1 MDLVQ
6 VNRSSLLVSTVDEK
20 RPTAQSEIDPFS
32 SESDLARL
40 IVGQGGQRSSD
51 LAGDEVS
58 PREPGHQAKYDM
70 EQLPL
75 GKLWIGSTSTP
86 HIHQEQGSGS
96 FPLGSFLPSLSEKED
111 LCSSS
116 EVWDPNTHPIPS
128 TRTPE
133 TLNPEEHPD
142 SPSTEHP
149 ETEEEEA
156 STASALMN
164 KVWMRLAAGKAFSR
178 RQILLQEELEGYL
191 LDSSE
196 SENQPGP
203 SLHL

>member
-40 IVGQGGQRSSD
+40 IVGLGGQRSSD

-70 EQLPL
+70 EQLPR
-75 GKLWIGSTSTP
+75 KLWIGSTSTP

-96 FPLGSFLPSLSEKED
+96 FSLGSLLPSLSEKED

-156 STASALMN
+156 STASALKN
-164 KVWMRLAAGKAFSR
+164 EVWMRLAAGKASGKEA
-178 RQILLQEELEGYL
+178 LA
-191 LDSSE
+191 
-196 SENQPGP
+196 
-203 SLHL
+203 HA